1 MDKCTAFCRL
11 PYARGG
17 GVFGITMHHLVK
29 EKTMA
34 YVDLVEVSPDVYTVL
49 YENDAVRVLDMTLPA
64 GQTDNE
70 RFHTAETV
78 IFLKGGKAHIALP
91 ASNSMEAEPPTATSC
106 GANLERTPSATLATA
121 RSR

>member
-1 MDKCTAFCRL
+1 M
-11 PYARGG
+11 
-17 GVFGITMHHLVK
+17 FGITMHHLVK

-34 YVDLVEVSPDVYTVL
+34 YIDLVEVSPDVYTVL